1 MPKLYII
8 SGCNGA
14 GKTTASYTLLPG
26 MLECSE
32 FVNTDE
38 FAKSLYPFDPDRAMI
53 DASRLMLQ
61 KTWYLFGRR
70 KDFAI
75 ETTLATRALVKM
87 IKKAQEQDYYVTV
100 LYLWLDSPERAI
112 SRVRARVSAGGHN
125 IPEETIIRRYHV
137 GLDYFFNLYMNLCDH
152 WIMADNSEPP
162 LSLIAEGGKKGTTVM
177 NEELFSII
185 RSSMKDVK

>member
-1 MPKLYII
+1 MKEAAVPKRSACKVY
-8 SGCNGA
+8 
-14 GKTTASYTLLPG
+14 TA
-26 MLECSE
+26 E
-32 FVNTDE
+32 
-38 FAKSLYPFDPDRAMI
+38 SLYPFDPDRAMI

-152 WIMADNSEPP
+152 WILADNSEPP